1 MRMLIVEDDA
11 TLRIGLRDHFLADGW
26 QVLVAEDG
34 ERGLEMAFEEK
45 VDLILLDLMLPKV
58 DGYEI
63 CTALRR
69 EKVKTPIL
77 MLTAKGQ
84 VEDVVHGLEL
94 GADDYLVKP
103 FSLREL
109 DARVGVLKRR
119 IDDGVKSYEFSGL
132 LLDTEAR
139 TLSREGEAVALTP
152 KEFDMLVTFL
162 RKQGR
167 AMTREQLLSAVWGNG
182 LLVTVRSVDRC
193 VKTLRE
199 KLGEAAGHL
208 VSVRGVGYRWDGK

>member
-1 MRMLIVEDDA
+1 MLIVEDDA

-84 VEDVVHGLEL
+84 VEDVVHGLGL